1 MPELIYLYQNIAAKG
16 KFQEENVLM
25 CYKCLSEAHYLQI
38 SSCPCD
44 HIENIFQNE
53 ICHV

>member
-1 MPELIYLYQNIAAKG
+1 MLQLKAISKNKMSLS
-16 KFQEENVLM
+16 F
-25 CYKCLSEAHYLQI
+25 YKCLPEAHYLQI
-38 SSCPCD
+38 SNCPCD